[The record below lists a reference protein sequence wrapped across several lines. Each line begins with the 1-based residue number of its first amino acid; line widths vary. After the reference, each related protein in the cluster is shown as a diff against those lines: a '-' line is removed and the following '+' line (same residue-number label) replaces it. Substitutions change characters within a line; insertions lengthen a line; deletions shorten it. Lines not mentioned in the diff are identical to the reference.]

1 MGKSFVWRQFAG
13 HACIPEGLGG
23 PQSERTGSHSYHL
36 LPQNMPDSGQCSLRR
51 VRTLSPDSHQ
61 QAGR

>member
-13 HACIPEGLGG
+13 HVCIPEGLGG
-23 PQSERTGSHSYHL
+23 PQSERTGLHSYHL
-36 LPQNMPDSGQCSLRR
+36 LPQNMTDSGQCSLGG

-61 QAGR
+61 QVGR